1 MIPRATCSSNP
12 TVTSM
17 AIVVVI
23 ERKVSSSIRKITVR
37 LTTVI
42 RMTVLLPL
50 SPISA
55 TIAAPPVTYAL
66 IPGGAGVRATMSWTN
81 LTDSFPMAWPG

>member
-1 MIPRATCSSNP
+1 M
-12 TVTSM
+12 VT
-17 AIVVVI
+17 I
-23 ERKVSSSIRKITVR
+23 ERNVRSSITKITAR

-55 TIAAPPVTYAL
+55 TIGRRTGDICLDSGGRRSAL
-66 IPGGAGVRATMSWTN
+66 HDV
-81 LTDSFPMAWPG
+81 LDSFD